1 MSAKRTCL
9 YGMMKACLYYHALN
23 SAPPR
28 VNMLNLNL
36 LCAIYINFELVCCF
50 RNLNFGFTYVCVAIM
65 YDLHMFWGYM
75 YGLYLAAR
83 CPCWYLIWLDIWF
96 EIVLL
101 LHINSGADTIATLSK
116 YENIKKSNLCIDI
129 LFWDNFSTNAVNPR
143 KMPLTLIMS
152 RIKQ

>member
-1 MSAKRTCL
+1 M
-9 YGMMKACLYYHALN
+9 N

-28 VNMLNLNL
+28 VNMLNMNL
-36 LCAIYINFELVCCF
+36 LCAIHKLWTCVLFQKFEFWLHLCLCSYNVWF
-50 RNLNFGFTYVCVAIM
+50 AYVCGGTCMAFIWRPVAHVDI
-65 YDLHMFWGYM
+65 
-75 YGLYLAAR
+75 
-83 CPCWYLIWLDIWF
+83 LIWLDIWF

>member
-1 MSAKRTCL
+1 MAWWKLVNITTLWTLHLPGSTCWTWICYVL
-9 YGMMKACLYYHALN
+9 
-23 SAPPR
+23 
-28 VNMLNLNL
+28 
-36 LCAIYINFELVCCF
+36 YINFELVCCF

-75 YGLYLAAR
+75 YVFYLAAR

-101 LHINSGADTIATLSK
+101 LHIKSGADTIATLSK

>member
-1 MSAKRTCL
+1 M
-9 YGMMKACLYYHALN
+9 N

-36 LCAIYINFELVCCF
+36 LCAIHKLWTCVLFQKFEFWLHLCLCSYNVWF
-50 RNLNFGFTYVCVAIM
+50 AYVLGVHVWPLFGGPLPMLIF
-65 YDLHMFWGYM
+65 DLT
-75 YGLYLAAR
+75 
-83 CPCWYLIWLDIWF
+83 WYLIW
-96 EIVLL
+96 IVLL